1 MILCF
6 CLCFYLGPTGGSQL
20 MFARAQNVLE
30 CVDSN
35 NKFVAGLDEADVR
48 DKGNDKYSRMVGQ

>member
-1 MILCF
+1 MFLPRSHRRI
-6 CLCFYLGPTGGSQL
+6 PTYVCQG
-20 MFARAQNVLE
+20 LE